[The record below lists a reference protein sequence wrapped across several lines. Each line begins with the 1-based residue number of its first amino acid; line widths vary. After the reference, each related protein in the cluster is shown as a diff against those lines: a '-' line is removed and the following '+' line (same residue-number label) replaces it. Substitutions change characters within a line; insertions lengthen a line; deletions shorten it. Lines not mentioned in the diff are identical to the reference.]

1 MSQESAVVIKT
12 GGVSSEYA
20 WISDVY
26 PGARVVEQALTAWEN
41 GKRYDILT
49 IKTKSG
55 ESLELWFDITAMY
68 K

>member
-1 MSQESAVVIKT
+1 MSIL
-12 GGVSSEYA
+12 
-20 WISDVY
+20 
-26 PGARVVEQALTAWEN
+26 ARGSVEQALTAWEN